1 MKKYTTP
8 LLAQY
13 AIATEGLMN
22 MSLKTPK
29 PAAGTL
35 DGAEADTFEKQFS
48 IWGDDYPP
56 TKAKTWIST
65 APAFS
70 KCRLIEAPGSA
81 QALHNQPA
89 LLGKSSI
96 GASQQSGFA
105 VLRRAGRLLGGEY
118 PCGQG
123 TKSVH
128 LRVPILARLKHRR
141 QTAGGRRQC
150 AGQLRRVRTFGR
162 RLPMS
167 QSAAHHFFRKL
178 RTLRRQLPLRGRRL
192 LII

>member
-13 AIATEGLMN
+13 AIATEGLME

-29 PAAGTL
+29 SAAGTL
-35 DGAEADTFEKQFS
+35 MVRIPTLSRSNSRSGATTN
-48 IWGDDYPP
+48 PP

-81 QALHNQPA
+81 LALHNKPA

-96 GASQQSGFA
+96 EASQQSGFA
-105 VLRRAGRLLGGEY
+105 VLQRAGHLFGGEC

-123 TKSVH
+123 RKSVH

-141 QTAGGRRQC
+141 QTAGSRWQC
-150 AGQLRRVRTFGR
+150 AGQLRHVHAF
-162 RLPMS
+162 
-167 QSAAHHFFRKL
+167 
-178 RTLRRQLPLRGRRL
+178 GRRL